1 MTIVFAVMPGESRQ
15 IFTFNWQIGAAEV
28 VVAGAELVVD
38 DDVETV
44 IGPMLTLEEDVV
56 LKVEVLLVE
65 LVDVLWLIGPTD
77 SDELVEDDRVL
88 TLEEVELLVL

>member
-1 MTIVFAVMPGESRQ
+1 
-15 IFTFNWQIGAAEV
+15 
-28 VVAGAELVVD
+28 
-38 DDVETV
+38 
-44 IGPMLTLEEDVV
+44 MLTLEEDVV